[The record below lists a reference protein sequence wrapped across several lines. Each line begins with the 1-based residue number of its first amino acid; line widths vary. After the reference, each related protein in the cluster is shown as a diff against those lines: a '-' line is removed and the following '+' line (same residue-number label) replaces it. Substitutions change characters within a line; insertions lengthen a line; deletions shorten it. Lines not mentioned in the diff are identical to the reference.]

1 MEAFQ
6 ECDSSPTADLSWSQ
20 LITDKPKS
28 TVRIDDQIQ
37 EINPDVATTTVNGR
51 RVRRESIIGQFNRHV
66 RRSIKSIQ
74 DTPGQINR

>member
-1 MEAFQ
+1 MAFQ
-6 ECDSSPTADLSWSQ
+6 ECDESPTADLSWSQ
-20 LITDKPKS
+20 LITEKPKAS
-28 TVRIDDQIQ
+28 VRIDDQIK
-37 EINPDVATTTVNGR
+37 EINPDIDSTNAKGR

>member
-1 MEAFQ
+1 MAFQ

-20 LITDKPKS
+20 LITEKPKAS
-28 TVRIDDQIQ
+28 VRIDDQIK
-37 EINPDVATTTVNGR
+37 EINPDIDSTNAKGI